1 MFSFNFSSD
10 KLDQNEFYFG
20 WANLDFGTPVEI
32 DEDLW
37 QGSFNSWYYPPSFNA
52 IDRNQKE
59 FKTLSIITTKNSI
72 YNDNVSKINQN
83 ENQSYNIQVKEA
95 NNWDETN
102 EIEDQCS
109 PFLKPLPIA
118 SKQDSSLENLMEI
131 INKVEF
137 LEYDGSLSSL
147 IQLEEQWSIKRWL
160 KNKRFGRKEDR
171 GK

>member
-20 WANLDFGTPVEI
+20 WANLDFGTPGEVN
-32 DEDLW
+32 EDLW
-37 QGSFNSWYYPPSFNA
+37 QGSFNSWYYPSSFNA

-59 FKTLSIITTKNSI
+59 FKTLSIITTKDSI
-72 YNDNVSKINQN
+72 YSDNVSKINQN
-83 ENQSYNIQVKEA
+83 EIQSQNIQSKET
-95 NNWDETN
+95 NNWYETKEN
-102 EIEDQCS
+102 EDQCS

-118 SKQDSSLENLMEI
+118 SKQDSLLENLMEI

-137 LEYDGSLSSL
+137 PQFDGSLSSL
-147 IQLEEQWSIKRWL
+147 IQLEEQWNIKRWN